1 MKILYFIAF
10 FFILKISHATSSTN
24 IVYLDIQF
32 IIDNSEMGI
41 FYRDKIN
48 KNNELLKSDLLI
60 KENEIKIKEKEI
72 NDQKN
77 ILKKEEID
85 KKVEELNNLV
95 KDFQIERNK
104 LKNSITNDKKKYGL
118 KILDLLNP
126 LLTNYVE
133 KNNINFVLDKK
144 NILVGV
150 KTKDIT
156 IELLNILNEKN
167 KNEKLLNEN

>member
-1 MKILYFIAF
+1 MKKKLFYLFIF
-10 FFILKISHATSSTN
+10 FLINSNSHSD
-24 IVYLDIQF
+24 IVYLDVQYIV
-32 IIDNSEMGI
+32 DNSNLGK
-41 FYRDKIN
+41 FYKNKIKSSEDNALKKLKDKETIIS
-48 KNNELLKSDLLI
+48 K
-60 KENEIKIKEKEI
+60 KENEIK
-72 NDQKN
+72 NQKN

-126 LLTNYVE
+126 LLTDYVE

-156 IELLNILNEKN
+156 IELLNILNEKTN
-167 KNEKLLNEN
+167 NEKLLNEN